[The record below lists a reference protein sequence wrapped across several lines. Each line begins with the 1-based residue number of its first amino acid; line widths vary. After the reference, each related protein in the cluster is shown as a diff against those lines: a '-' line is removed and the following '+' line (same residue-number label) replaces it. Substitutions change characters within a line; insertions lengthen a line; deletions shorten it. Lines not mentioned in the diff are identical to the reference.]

1 MENILYK
8 KLLLDKCI
16 NEMDPSQYIGKAWR
30 QVILIKTHSIF

>member
-8 KLLLDKCI
+8 KLLLDKCKCI

-30 QVILIKTHSIF
+30 QVV